1 MGKYG
6 KEGGYLATMRMPWIG
21 KVPEF
26 CHKFDAGC
34 PVAVPSWHS
43 AMWNII
49 TGQGLTVVN
58 DILEY
63 CSQNIFQN
71 TRISKSKTLQLERAG
86 YAVGTWRQW
95 MAFCTAENGLCLTPT
110 MLTQDSTTIP

>member
-1 MGKYG
+1 MSKWKRRRLPCDYVNCDWPNWKSMGKYG

-49 TGQGLTVVN
+49 TGQGLIVVN

-63 CSQNIFQN
+63 CSQNIF
-71 TRISKSKTLQLERAG
+71 
-86 YAVGTWRQW
+86 
-95 MAFCTAENGLCLTPT
+95 
-110 MLTQDSTTIP
+110 

>member
-1 MGKYG
+1 MGKNG
-6 KEGGYLATMRMPWIG
+6 KEGGYLATMRMPLIG

-58 DILEY
+58 DIQEY
-63 CSQNIFQN
+63 CSQNIF
-71 TRISKSKTLQLERAG
+71 
-86 YAVGTWRQW
+86 
-95 MAFCTAENGLCLTPT
+95 
-110 MLTQDSTTIP
+110 